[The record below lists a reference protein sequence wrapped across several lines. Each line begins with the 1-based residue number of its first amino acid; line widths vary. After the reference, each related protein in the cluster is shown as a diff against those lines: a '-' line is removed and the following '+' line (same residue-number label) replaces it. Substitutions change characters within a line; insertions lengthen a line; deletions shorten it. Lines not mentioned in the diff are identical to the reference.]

1 MIKFGKYSIAM
12 EKEVYHFADH
22 RVRRIYKNVY
32 VYTYT
37 QKTADIISHYY
48 LDLVTFFWSLVASR
62 TTKKTVV
69 KLTHSYFDFVNF
81 SCICNVFL
89 CIL

>member
-12 EKEVYHFADH
+12 EKEVYHFVDH
-22 RVRRIYKNVY
+22 RVRRVYKNVY

-62 TTKKTVV
+62 TTTKKTVV
-69 KLTHSYFDFVNF
+69 KLTHSY
-81 SCICNVFL
+81 L
-89 CIL
+89 ILIL